1 MGVKIMIRLAALS
14 ATLLVA
20 ACTVGSPLYL
30 MDSGYSINP
39 VDGDPNGYEIAVHVN
54 QMKQLGNNVNSAEFR
69 RYASERFKWHSI
81 CPAGWQP
88 DACVKDGSCIQKTS
102 RSVTVTGRCLGS

>member
-1 MGVKIMIRLAALS
+1 MVRFAAVLS
-14 ATLLVA
+14 TLLLA
-20 ACTVGSPLYL
+20 SCSVGSNLYL

-39 VDGDPNGYEIAVHVN
+39 LDSDPEGYAIELHVN
-54 QMKQLGNNVNSAEFR
+54 QLKQLGGDVSSAKVRLFV
-69 RYASERFKWHSI
+69 AERLKWHGI

-102 RSVTVTGRCLGS
+102 RSVTFTGRCLAP

>member
-1 MGVKIMIRLAALS
+1 MNRFAALS
-14 ATLLVA
+14 ATLLLA
-20 ACTVGSPLYL
+20 SCSVGSNLYL

-39 VDGDPNGYEIAVHVN
+39 LDGDPAGYAIEVHVN

-69 RYASERFKWHSI
+69 RYVSERLKWHGI

-88 DACVKDGSCIQKTS
+88 DACVKEGSCVLKTS
-102 RSVTVTGRCLGS
+102 RSVTVTGRCLSS

>member
-1 MGVKIMIRLAALS
+1 MVRFAAVF
-14 ATLLVA
+14 ATLLLVS
-20 ACTVGSPLYL
+20 CSVGSNLYL

-39 VDGDPNGYEIAVHVN
+39 IDGDPEGYAIEVHVN

-69 RYASERFKWHSI
+69 RYVSERLKWHGM
-81 CPAGWQP
+81 CAAGWQP
-88 DACVKDGSCIQKTS
+88 DACVKDGSCVQKTP

>member
-1 MGVKIMIRLAALS
+1 MIIARCVALAA
-14 ATLLVA
+14 TLVLA

-69 RYASERFKWHSI
+69 RYVSERMKWHGI
-81 CPAGWQP
+81 CLAGWQP

-102 RSVTVTGRCLGS
+102 RSVTVTGRCIAS